1 MLPIEPGHTFSSL
14 ADFKEA
20 LRQWAIEC
28 NFTPHI
34 LDSDSH
40 RVRAGCRSSPDCPFR
55 IRANYNAKRGDAR
68 VTIVENVHTCG
79 LTGQGPA
86 HQNIKRAETG
96 KMKFL
101 MEAVPRLMTVTA
113 ETTIPNIIEVVERHY
128 GQQIPKR
135 QAQKVKGALVQRV
148 KGPCRHCHR
157 VGHTRRYCPQLRS
170 TMPEQNPTF
179 RHYEIPASQDAYNSN
194 IRAER
199 GDAESRGNHDDGY
212 ENEPMHNNFD
222 GDTSMDYSNG
232 QDEPPNMY
240 HQSPQ
245 QLEIR
250 AQTIEYPNGQEAP
263 PETPQQQ
270 SRPHPRTDFPG
281 ILLEAVSEHNERR
294 LPHPVYET
302 PVPPHL
308 NAMRLSTITNAVV
321 EPSLMSSDASR
332 SAPEIAGTRSDS
344 PGVQP
349 DAAKPASPPAVLTP
363 AQKRKEAS
371 RLMKQAQELM
381 RQAVALNEEADD
393 DP

>member
-1 MLPIEPGHTFSSL
+1 MFPIEPGHIFPSL

-20 LRQWAIEC
+20 LRQWAIER

-68 VTIVENVHTCG
+68 VTIVDDVHTCG

-170 TMPEQNPTF
+170 TMPEHNPTF
-179 RHYEIPASQDAYNSN
+179 RHYELPASQDAYNSN
-194 IRAER
+194 MRAER
-199 GDAESRGNHDDGY
+199 GDGEDRGNRDDGY
-212 ENEPMHNNFD
+212 ENEPMDNNFD

-245 QLEIR
+245 QVAIR
-250 AQTIEYPNGQEAP
+250 AQTIEYPHSQEAP

-270 SRPHPRTDFPG
+270 SRPHHRTDFPG

-302 PVPPHL
+302 PLPPHL

-321 EPSLMSSDASR
+321 EPSLVSSGASR
-332 SAPEIAGTRSDS
+332 PAPELPGTRSDS
-344 PGVQP
+344 PGVQSN
-349 DAAKPASPPAVLTP
+349 AAKPASPPAVMTP